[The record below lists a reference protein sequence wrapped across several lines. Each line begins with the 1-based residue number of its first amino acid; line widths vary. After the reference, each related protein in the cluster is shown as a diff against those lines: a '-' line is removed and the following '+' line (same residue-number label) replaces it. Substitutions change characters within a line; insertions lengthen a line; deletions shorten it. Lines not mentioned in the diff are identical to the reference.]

1 MKKKIDPNLIIAI
14 GVLIASFSALFVYMR
29 QASIMSDQTEILLEQ
44 TKANAWP
51 RLSIETDLNW
61 IDKKL
66 ESLKIKIHNK
76 GTGPAL
82 VEGVRVTYDSV
93 YTSSWGDLFDKI
105 NVPDSIST
113 SISNKTV
120 YNTVLSANENYYWL
134 RLIHDPNLARWLYNH
149 REKITI
155 EVCYRSVFK
164 DYWLLTVDKNGY
176 NTTRKLDI
184 PECSLPSDEMFKS

>member
-93 YTSSWGDLFDKI
+93 YTRSWGDLFDKI

-176 NTTRKLDI
+176 NTTKKLDI
-184 PECSLPSDEMFKS
+184 HECSLPSDEMFKS

>member
-14 GVLIASFSALFVYMR
+14 GVLIASFSALFVYMK

-93 YTSSWGDLFDKI
+93 YIRSWADLFDKV

-113 SISNKTV
+113 SISNKTI

-155 EVCYRSVFK
+155 EICYRSVFK

-176 NTTRKLDI
+176 NTTKKLDT
-184 PECSLPSDEMFKS
+184 PESPLPSDEMFKS

>member
-82 VEGVRVTYDSV
+82 VEGVRVTYDGI
-93 YTSSWGDLFDKI
+93 YTRSWGDLFDKI

-113 SISNKTV
+113 SISNKII
-120 YNTVLSANENYYWL
+120 YNAVLSANENYYWL

-155 EVCYRSVFK
+155 EICYRSVFE

-176 NTTRKLDI
+176 NTTKKLDT
-184 PECSLPSDEMFKS
+184 PECPIPSGEMFKS